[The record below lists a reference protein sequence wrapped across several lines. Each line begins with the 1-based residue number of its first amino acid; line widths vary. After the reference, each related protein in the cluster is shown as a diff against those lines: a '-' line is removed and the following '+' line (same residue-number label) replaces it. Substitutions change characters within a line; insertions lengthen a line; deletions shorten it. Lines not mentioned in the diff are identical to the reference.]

1 MAGPGSALIN
11 TQDDPG
17 TSSLTRKRGSFERQ
31 IGLYQ
36 KRLQLTCISFI
47 VQRWYN
53 LGGRII
59 PQWIEIYQVCLNP

>member
-17 TSSLTRKRGSFERQ
+17 MSSLTRKRGSFERQ

-36 KRLQLTCISFI
+36 KRLQLTCISSI

>member
-17 TSSLTRKRGSFERQ
+17 TSSLTSKRGSFERQ

-36 KRLQLTCISFI
+36 KRLTCISSI

-59 PQWIEIYQVCLNP
+59 TQWIEIYQVCLNP

>member
-11 TQDDPG
+11 IQDDPR
-17 TSSLTRKRGSFERQ
+17 TSSLTRKSGSFERQ

-36 KRLQLTCISFI
+36 KRLQLTSISSI

-59 PQWIEIYQVCLNP
+59 THCIETYQICLNP